1 MESPLS
7 KDSSNI
13 LMEFIS
19 LILRNGNSNEN
30 GTKSNGL
37 IYDSL
42 NQWATTVHKEKKAFF
57 NVIHRALTQML
68 PMITKESAFIR
79 YCMALEWIQK
89 YFMINVSTFVESVP
103 YLQKPFIES
112 FDNYVLRI
120 QRVIQK
126 LSSSITLQDIIES
139 IHNAYIY
146 NLTSVYLPTK
156 YFPELKYGE
165 REYIPHAVSAILDD
179 PYPRSISE
187 WKQRIDTMNA
197 LFDVNAPENED
208 LLEMEIPNLDTIVRR
223 NKSPSIASSLPFTSQ
238 LLSEDAMM
246 AMVKKWDVREKFYI
260 RIGTFLRKITNE
272 DPLTLLD
279 NTFAPFFHG
288 LMQYFATK
296 GQITPMINEQYKKLY
311 RGLRPMKTQDVI
323 DLLFPLDE
331 LGNRKPYK
339 EKGIIATSF
348 TRSVAEENYTK
359 PEFTFSTSELK
370 RGLLMIIDIEGSK
383 APIPLAPILHTT
395 YQDEVLLL
403 PGILTFVN
411 HLEVKPEY
419 DIILVKYTP
428 DLTMMKLF
436 PGVHYL
442 YQQRLESMAISSS
455 KQSLP
460 IGGSKARTNARKS
473 RKN

>member
-13 LMEFIS
+13 LIEFTSI
-19 LILRNGNSNEN
+19 ILRNGSEN
-30 GTKSNGL
+30 GSKSIGL

-42 NQWATTVHKEKKAFF
+42 NQWANTIRKDKKAFF
-57 NVIHRALTQML
+57 NVIHRALTHML
-68 PMITKESAFIR
+68 PMITKESIFIR
-79 YCMALEWIQK
+79 YCMALEWVQK

-103 YLQKPFIES
+103 YLQKPFVEY
-112 FDNYVLRI
+112 FDHYVVRI
-120 QRVIQK
+120 QRIVQK
-126 LSSSITLQDIIES
+126 LNSYITLQELIES

-156 YFPELKYGE
+156 YFSELKYGE
-165 REYIPHAVSAILDD
+165 REYIPHAVSAIFDD

-187 WKQRIDTMNA
+187 WKERIDSINT

-208 LLEMEIPNLDTIVRR
+208 LWEMMEIPKIDAIIRR
-223 NKSPSIASSLPFTSQ
+223 NKSPSVASSLPFTSQ
-238 LLSEDAMM
+238 LLSEEAMM

-260 RIGTFLRKITNE
+260 RIGTFLRQITNE

-296 GQITPMINEQYKKLY
+296 GQITPYIDERYKKLY
-311 RGLRPMKTQDVI
+311 RGLRPMKTQDAI

-348 TRSVAEENYTK
+348 TRSVSEENYTK
-359 PEFTFSTSELK
+359 PEFTFASTEVK
-370 RGLLMIIDIEGSK
+370 RGLLMIIDIESSK
-383 APIPLAPILHTT
+383 SPIPIAPIIHTT

-403 PGILTFVN
+403 PGTLTFVN

-436 PGVHYL
+436 PGVYEL
-442 YQQRLESMAISSS
+442 YQNRLDSISLTSM
-455 KQSLP
+455 K
-460 IGGSKARTNARKS
+460 GSGSRVRKIK
-473 RKN
+473 KNK

>member
-13 LMEFIS
+13 LMEFTS

-30 GTKSNGL
+30 GSKSIGL

-42 NQWATTVHKEKKAFF
+42 NQWASTIRKDKKAFF
-57 NVIHRALTQML
+57 NVIHRALTHML
-68 PMITKESAFIR
+68 PMITKESICIR

-103 YLQKPFIES
+103 YLEKPFVES

-126 LSSSITLQDIIES
+126 LSSYITLQDIMES

-156 YFPELKYGE
+156 YFPELKYAE

-187 WKQRIDTMNA
+187 WKERINTMNA
-197 LFDVNAPENED
+197 LFDVNAHENED
-208 LLEMEIPNLDTIVRR
+208 LWEMEIPNIDMIIRR
-223 NKSPSIASSLPFTSQ
+223 NKSPNIASSLPFTSQ

-260 RIGTFLRKITNE
+260 RIGTFLRQITNE

-296 GQITPMINEQYKKLY
+296 GQITPMIEDRYKKLY
-311 RGLRPMKTQDVI
+311 RGLRPMKTQDMI
-323 DLLFPLDE
+323 DRLFPLDE
-331 LGNRKPYK
+331 LGNRKSYK

-348 TRSVAEENYTK
+348 TRSISEENYTK
-359 PEFTFSTSELK
+359 PEFTFSATEMK
-370 RGLLMIIDIEGSK
+370 RGLLMMIDIEGSK
-383 APIPLAPILHTT
+383 APFPIAPIVHTT

-403 PGILTFVN
+403 PGTLTFVT
-411 HLEVKPEY
+411 HLEVKPDY

-436 PGVHYL
+436 SGVYEL
-442 YQQRLESMAISSS
+442 YQKRLESMAMTTMN
-455 KQSLP
+455 
-460 IGGSKARTNARKS
+460 GSGTRIRKS
-473 RKN
+473 KKNK